1 MTDRTKNLKI
11 LFAITKSPKMSSL
24 VYQAE
29 RKRISAEKQKKIQD
43 EAILT
48 LRKYR
53 FDEGDNV
60 AKFVENVYN
69 DVFG

>member
-1 MTDRTKNLKI
+1 
-11 LFAITKSPKMSSL
+11 MSNL

-29 RKRISAEKQKKIQD
+29 RKRISAEKQKMIQD

-53 FDEGDNV
+53 FDVGDNA

>member
-1 MTDRTKNLKI
+1 
-11 LFAITKSPKMSSL
+11 MSSL

-69 DVFG
+69 DVFGLI